1 LIRLITVDTW
11 SLLFYRSLIPGLFLL
26 LCVIVYTRKNFFKF
40 FFNAGKFGLLNSVF
54 ITASNIFFI
63 LALQNTNVAN
73 ALVMVS
79 LVPLIAAIISFIFL
93 KERLDIITNT
103 AIFLCLIAVIFIFY
117 DSIGTDGIR
126 KFEEFLDQG
135 DSRFEAVIK
144 LVSKGSILGDIFAIL
159 TAVAVAGS
167 LVIIRSAPTKNFIP
181 SYVMGKLGTAL
192 FASLLVSSFV
202 IGSLDLSY
210 IFLMIFTVGFSFIFI
225 TFAPR
230 FISASEVGL
239 FFLLETALGP
249 IWVWWFIS
257 EVPSF
262 NTIVGAIFIVLIIFL
277 HSIYMLKKT
286 DE

>member
-1 LIRLITVDTW
+1 MTLTNHQKGILLAFIGVMLLTPDSLLIRLITVDTW

-93 KERLDIITNT
+93 KEKLDIITNT
-103 AIFLCLIAVIFIFY
+103 AILLCLIAVIFIFY
-117 DSIGTDGIR
+117 DSIGSGR
-126 KFEEFLDQG
+126 
-135 DSRFEAVIK
+135 
-144 LVSKGSILGDIFAIL
+144 ILGDIFGVL

-167 LVIIRSAPTKNFIP
+167 LVTIRSAPTKNFIP

-192 FASLLVSSFV
+192 FASLLVTSFV
-202 IGSLDLSY
+202 IGSLDLLY

-262 NTIVGAIFIVLIIFL
+262 NTIVGAIFIVFIIFL
-277 HSIYMLKKT
+277 RSVYMLKKT

>member
-1 LIRLITVDTW
+1 MTLTNHQKGILLAFIGVMLLTPDSLLIRLITVDTW

-93 KERLDIITNT
+93 KEKLDIITNT
-103 AIFLCLIAVIFIFY
+103 AILLCLIAVIFIFY
-117 DSIGTDGIR
+117 DSIGSGR
-126 KFEEFLDQG
+126 
-135 DSRFEAVIK
+135 
-144 LVSKGSILGDIFAIL
+144 ILGDIFGVL

-167 LVIIRSAPTKNFIP
+167 LVTIRSAPTKNFIP

-192 FASLLVSSFV
+192 FASLLVTSFV

-257 EVPSF
+257 EIPSF
-262 NTIVGAIFIVLIIFL
+262 NTIVGAIFIVFIIFL
-277 HSIYMLKKT
+277 HSVYMLKKI

>member
-1 LIRLITVDTW
+1 MTLTNHQKGILLAFIGVMLLTPDSLLIRLITVDTW

-26 LCVIVYTRKNFFKF
+26 LCLIVYTRKNFFKF

-93 KERLDIITNT
+93 KEKLDIITNT
-103 AIFLCLIAVIFIFY
+103 AILLCLMAVIFIFY
-117 DSIGTDGIR
+117 DSIGSGR
-126 KFEEFLDQG
+126 
-135 DSRFEAVIK
+135 
-144 LVSKGSILGDIFAIL
+144 ILGDIFGVL

-192 FASLLVSSFV
+192 FASLLVSSFA

-262 NTIVGAIFIVLIIFL
+262 NTIVGAIFIVFIIFL

>member
-1 LIRLITVDTW
+1 
-11 SLLFYRSLIPGLFLL
+11 
-26 LCVIVYTRKNFFKF
+26 
-40 FFNAGKFGLLNSVF
+40 
-54 ITASNIFFI
+54 
-63 LALQNTNVAN
+63 
-73 ALVMVS
+73 MVS

-93 KERLDIITNT
+93 KEKLDIITNT

-117 DSIGTDGIR
+117 DSIGSGR
-126 KFEEFLDQG
+126 
-135 DSRFEAVIK
+135 
-144 LVSKGSILGDIFAIL
+144 ILGDIFGIL
-159 TAVAVAGS
+159 TAIAVAGS

-181 SYVMGKLGTAL
+181 SYVMGKLCTAL

-202 IGSLDLSY
+202 IGPLDLSY

-262 NTIVGAIFIVLIIFL
+262 NTIVGAIFIVFIIFL

>member
-1 LIRLITVDTW
+1 MTLTNHQKGILLAFIGVMLLTPDSLLIRLITVDTW

-93 KERLDIITNT
+93 KEKLDIITNT
-103 AIFLCLIAVIFIFY
+103 AILLCLIAVIFIFY
-117 DSIGTDGIR
+117 DSIGSGR
-126 KFEEFLDQG
+126 
-135 DSRFEAVIK
+135 
-144 LVSKGSILGDIFAIL
+144 ILGDIFGVL

-167 LVIIRSAPTKNFIP
+167 LVTIRSAPTKNFIP

-192 FASLLVSSFV
+192 FASLLVTSFV
-202 IGSLDLSY
+202 IGSLDLLY

-262 NTIVGAIFIVLIIFL
+262 NTIVGAIFIVFIIFL
-277 HSIYMLKKT
+277 HSVYMLKKT

>member
-1 LIRLITVDTW
+1 MTLTNHQKGILLAFIGVMLLTPDSLLIRLITVDTW

-26 LCVIVYTRKNFFKF
+26 LCLIVYTRKNFFKF
-40 FFNAGKFGLLNSVF
+40 FFNAGKYGLLNSVF

-103 AIFLCLIAVIFIFY
+103 AILLCLIAVIFIFY
-117 DSIGTDGIR
+117 DSIGSGR
-126 KFEEFLDQG
+126 
-135 DSRFEAVIK
+135 
-144 LVSKGSILGDIFAIL
+144 ILGDIFGVL

-181 SYVMGKLGTAL
+181 SYVMGKLCTAL
-192 FASLLVSSFV
+192 FASLLVTSFV

-262 NTIVGAIFIVLIIFL
+262 NTIVGAIFIVFIIFL
-277 HSIYMLKKT
+277 HSVYMLKKT

>member
-1 LIRLITVDTW
+1 MTLTNHQKGILLAFIGVMLLTPDSLLIRLITVDTW

-26 LCVIVYTRKNFFKF
+26 LCLIVYTRKNFFKF
-40 FFNAGKFGLLNSVF
+40 FFNAGKYGLLNSVF

-93 KERLDIITNT
+93 KEKLDIITNT
-103 AIFLCLIAVIFIFY
+103 AILLCLIAVIFIFY
-117 DSIGTDGIR
+117 DSIGSGR
-126 KFEEFLDQG
+126 
-135 DSRFEAVIK
+135 
-144 LVSKGSILGDIFAIL
+144 ILGDIFGVL

-181 SYVMGKLGTAL
+181 SYVMGKLCTAL
-192 FASLLVSSFV
+192 FASLLVTSFV
-202 IGSLDLSY
+202 IGSLDLTY

-262 NTIVGAIFIVLIIFL
+262 NTIVGAIFIVFIIFL
-277 HSIYMLKKT
+277 HSVYMLKKT

>member
-1 LIRLITVDTW
+1 MTLTNHQKGILLAFIGVMLLTPDSLLIRLITVDTW

-26 LCVIVYTRKNFFKF
+26 LCLIVYTRKNFFKF

-93 KERLDIITNT
+93 KEKLDIITNT
-103 AIFLCLIAVIFIFY
+103 AILLCLMAVIFIFY
-117 DSIGTDGIR
+117 DSIGSGR
-126 KFEEFLDQG
+126 
-135 DSRFEAVIK
+135 
-144 LVSKGSILGDIFAIL
+144 ILGDIFGVL

-192 FASLLVSSFV
+192 FASLLVTSFV

-262 NTIVGAIFIVLIIFL
+262 NTIVGAIFIVFIIFL

>member
-1 LIRLITVDTW
+1 MTLTNHQKGILLAFIGVMLLTPDSLLIRLITVDTW

-26 LCVIVYTRKNFFKF
+26 LCLIVYTRKNFFKF

-93 KERLDIITNT
+93 KEKLDIITNT
-103 AIFLCLIAVIFIFY
+103 AILLCLMAVIFIFY
-117 DSIGTDGIR
+117 DSIGSGR
-126 KFEEFLDQG
+126 
-135 DSRFEAVIK
+135 
-144 LVSKGSILGDIFAIL
+144 ILGDIFGVL

-181 SYVMGKLGTAL
+181 SYVMGKLCTAL
-192 FASLLVSSFV
+192 FASLLVTSFV

-262 NTIVGAIFIVLIIFL
+262 NTIVGAIFIVFIIFL
-277 HSIYMLKKT
+277 HSVYMLKKT

>member
-1 LIRLITVDTW
+1 MTLTNHQKGILLALIGVMLLTPDSLLIRLITVDTW

-26 LCVIVYTRKNFFKF
+26 LCLIVYTRKNFFKF

-103 AIFLCLIAVIFIFY
+103 AILLCLIAVIFIFY
-117 DSIGTDGIR
+117 DSIGSGR
-126 KFEEFLDQG
+126 
-135 DSRFEAVIK
+135 
-144 LVSKGSILGDIFAIL
+144 ILGDIFGVL

-181 SYVMGKLGTAL
+181 SYVMGKLCTAL
-192 FASLLVSSFV
+192 FASLLVTSFV

-210 IFLMIFTVGFSFIFI
+210 IFLMIFTVGFSSIFI

-262 NTIVGAIFIVLIIFL
+262 NTIVGAIFIVFIIFL
-277 HSIYMLKKT
+277 HSVYMLKKT

>member
-1 LIRLITVDTW
+1 MTLTNHQKGILLAFIGVMLLTPDSLLIRLITVDTW

-103 AIFLCLIAVIFIFY
+103 AILLCLIAVIFIFY
-117 DSIGTDGIR
+117 DSIGSGR
-126 KFEEFLDQG
+126 
-135 DSRFEAVIK
+135 
-144 LVSKGSILGDIFAIL
+144 ILGDIFGVL
-159 TAVAVAGS
+159 TAAAVAGS

-192 FASLLVSSFV
+192 FASLLVTSFV

-210 IFLMIFTVGFSFIFI
+210 IFLMIFTVGFSFIFL

-262 NTIVGAIFIVLIIFL
+262 NTIIGAIFIVIIIFL
-277 HSIYMLKKT
+277 HSIYMLKKS

>member
-1 LIRLITVDTW
+1 MTLTNHQKGILLAFIGVMLLTPDSLLIRLITVDTW

-26 LCVIVYTRKNFFKF
+26 LCLIVYTRKNFFKF
-40 FFNAGKFGLLNSVF
+40 FFNAGKYGLLNSVF

-93 KERLDIITNT
+93 KEKLDIITNT

-117 DSIGTDGIR
+117 DSIGSGR
-126 KFEEFLDQG
+126 
-135 DSRFEAVIK
+135 
-144 LVSKGSILGDIFAIL
+144 ILGDIFGVL

-181 SYVMGKLGTAL
+181 SYVMGKLCTAL
-192 FASLLVSSFV
+192 FASLLVTSFV

-262 NTIVGAIFIVLIIFL
+262 NTIVGAIFIVFIIFL

>member
-1 LIRLITVDTW
+1 MTLTNHQKGILLAFIGVMLLTPDSLLIRLITVDTW

-26 LCVIVYTRKNFFKF
+26 LCLIVYTRKNFFKF

-103 AIFLCLIAVIFIFY
+103 AILLCLIAVIFIFY
-117 DSIGTDGIR
+117 DSIGSGR
-126 KFEEFLDQG
+126 
-135 DSRFEAVIK
+135 
-144 LVSKGSILGDIFAIL
+144 ILGDIFGVL

-167 LVIIRSAPTKNFIP
+167 LVTIRSAPTKNFIP

-192 FASLLVSSFV
+192 FASLLVTSFV

-210 IFLMIFTVGFSFIFI
+210 IFLMIFTVGFSFILI

-262 NTIVGAIFIVLIIFL
+262 NTIVGAIFIVFIIFL
-277 HSIYMLKKT
+277 HSVYMLKKT

>member
-1 LIRLITVDTW
+1 MILTNHQKGILLAFIGVMLLTPDSLLIRLITVDTW

-26 LCVIVYTRKNFFKF
+26 LCLIIYTRKNFFKF
-40 FFNAGKFGLLNSVF
+40 FFNAGKYGLLNSVF

-93 KERLDIITNT
+93 KEKLDIITNT
-103 AIFLCLIAVIFIFY
+103 AILLCLIAVIFIFY
-117 DSIGTDGIR
+117 DSIGSGR
-126 KFEEFLDQG
+126 
-135 DSRFEAVIK
+135 
-144 LVSKGSILGDIFAIL
+144 ILGDIFGVL

-167 LVIIRSAPTKNFIP
+167 LVTIRSAPTKNFIP

-192 FASLLVSSFV
+192 FASLLVTSFV

-262 NTIVGAIFIVLIIFL
+262 NTIVGAIFIVFIIFL
-277 HSIYMLKKT
+277 HSVYMLKKT

>member
-1 LIRLITVDTW
+1 MTLTNHQKGILLAFIGVMLLTPDSLLIRLITVDTW

-93 KERLDIITNT
+93 KEKLDIITNT
-103 AIFLCLIAVIFIFY
+103 AILLCLIAVIFIFY
-117 DSIGTDGIR
+117 DSIGSGR
-126 KFEEFLDQG
+126 
-135 DSRFEAVIK
+135 
-144 LVSKGSILGDIFAIL
+144 ILGDIFGVL

-192 FASLLVSSFV
+192 FASLLVTSFV
-202 IGSLDLSY
+202 IGSLDVSY
-210 IFLMIFTVGFSFIFI
+210 IFLMFFTVGFSFIFI

-262 NTIVGAIFIVLIIFL
+262 NTIVGAIFIVFIIFL
-277 HSIYMLKKT
+277 HSVYMLKKT

>member
-1 LIRLITVDTW
+1 MTLTNHQKGILLAFIGVMLLTPDSLLIRLITVDTW

-93 KERLDIITNT
+93 KEKLDIITNT
-103 AIFLCLIAVIFIFY
+103 AILLCLIAVIFIFY
-117 DSIGTDGIR
+117 DSIGSGR
-126 KFEEFLDQG
+126 
-135 DSRFEAVIK
+135 
-144 LVSKGSILGDIFAIL
+144 ILGDIFGVL

-167 LVIIRSAPTKNFIP
+167 LVTIRSAPTKNFIP

-192 FASLLVSSFV
+192 FASLLVTSFV

-262 NTIVGAIFIVLIIFL
+262 NTIVGAIFIVFIIFI
-277 HSIYMLKKT
+277 HSAYMLKKT

>member
-1 LIRLITVDTW
+1 MTLTNHQKGILLAFIGVMLLTPDSLLIRLITVDTW

-26 LCVIVYTRKNFFKF
+26 LCLIVYTRKNFFKF

-103 AIFLCLIAVIFIFY
+103 AILLCLIAVIFIFY
-117 DSIGTDGIR
+117 DSIGSGR
-126 KFEEFLDQG
+126 
-135 DSRFEAVIK
+135 
-144 LVSKGSILGDIFAIL
+144 ILGDIFGVL

-181 SYVMGKLGTAL
+181 SYVMGKLCTAL
-192 FASLLVSSFV
+192 FASLLLTSFV

-262 NTIVGAIFIVLIIFL
+262 NTIVGAIFIVFIIFL
-277 HSIYMLKKT
+277 HSVYMLKKT

>member
-1 LIRLITVDTW
+1 MTLTNHQKGILLAFIGVMLLTPDSLLIRLITVDTW

-26 LCVIVYTRKNFFKF
+26 LCLIVYTRKNFFKF

-93 KERLDIITNT
+93 KEKLDIITNT
-103 AIFLCLIAVIFIFY
+103 AILLCLIAVIFNFY
-117 DSIGTDGIR
+117 DSIGSGR
-126 KFEEFLDQG
+126 
-135 DSRFEAVIK
+135 
-144 LVSKGSILGDIFAIL
+144 ILGDIFGVL

-167 LVIIRSAPTKNFIP
+167 LVTIRSAPTKNFIP

-192 FASLLVSSFV
+192 FASLLVTSFV

-262 NTIVGAIFIVLIIFL
+262 NTIVGAIFIVFIIFL
-277 HSIYMLKKT
+277 HSVYMLKKT

>member
-1 LIRLITVDTW
+1 MTLTNHQKGILLAFIGVMLLTPDSLLIRLITVDTW

-93 KERLDIITNT
+93 KEKLDIITNT
-103 AIFLCLIAVIFIFY
+103 AILLCLIAVIFIFY
-117 DSIGTDGIR
+117 DSIGSGR
-126 KFEEFLDQG
+126 
-135 DSRFEAVIK
+135 
-144 LVSKGSILGDIFAIL
+144 ILGDIFGVL

-167 LVIIRSAPTKNFIP
+167 LVTIRSAPTKNFIP

-192 FASLLVSSFV
+192 FASLLVTSFV

-257 EVPSF
+257 EIPSF
-262 NTIVGAIFIVLIIFL
+262 NTIVGAIFIVFIIFL
-277 HSIYMLKKT
+277 HSVYMLKKK

>member
-1 LIRLITVDTW
+1 MTLTNHQKGILLAFIGVMLLTPDSLLIRLITVDTW

-40 FFNAGKFGLLNSVF
+40 FFNAGKYGLLNSVF

-103 AIFLCLIAVIFIFY
+103 AILLCLIAVIFIFY
-117 DSIGTDGIR
+117 DSIGSGR
-126 KFEEFLDQG
+126 
-135 DSRFEAVIK
+135 
-144 LVSKGSILGDIFAIL
+144 ILGDIFGVL

-167 LVIIRSAPTKNFIP
+167 LVTIRSAPTKNFIP

-192 FASLLVSSFV
+192 FASLLVTSFV

-210 IFLMIFTVGFSFIFI
+210 IFLMIFTVGFSFILI

-262 NTIVGAIFIVLIIFL
+262 NTIVGAIFIVFIIFL
-277 HSIYMLKKT
+277 HSVYMLKKK

>member
-1 LIRLITVDTW
+1 MTLTNHQKGILLAFIGVMLLTPDSLLIRLITVDTW

-26 LCVIVYTRKNFFKF
+26 LCLIVYTRKNFFKF

-103 AIFLCLIAVIFIFY
+103 AILLCLIAVIFIFY
-117 DSIGTDGIR
+117 DSIGSGR
-126 KFEEFLDQG
+126 
-135 DSRFEAVIK
+135 
-144 LVSKGSILGDIFAIL
+144 ILGDIFGVL

-181 SYVMGKLGTAL
+181 SYVMGKLCTAL
-192 FASLLVSSFV
+192 FASLLVTSFV

-262 NTIVGAIFIVLIIFL
+262 NTIVGAIFIVFIIFL
-277 HSIYMLKKT
+277 HSVYMLKKT

>member
-1 LIRLITVDTW
+1 MTLTNHQKGILLAFIGVMLLTPDSLLIRLITVDTW

-103 AIFLCLIAVIFIFY
+103 AILLCLIAVIFIFY
-117 DSIGTDGIR
+117 DSIGSGR
-126 KFEEFLDQG
+126 
-135 DSRFEAVIK
+135 
-144 LVSKGSILGDIFAIL
+144 ILGDIFGVL

-181 SYVMGKLGTAL
+181 SYVMGKLCTAL
-192 FASLLVSSFV
+192 FASLLVTSFV

-262 NTIVGAIFIVLIIFL
+262 NTIVGAIFIVFIIFL
-277 HSIYMLKKT
+277 HSVYMLKKT

>member
-1 LIRLITVDTW
+1 MTLTNHQKGILLAFIGVMLLTPDSLLIRLITVDTW

-26 LCVIVYTRKNFFKF
+26 LCLIIYTRKNFFKF
-40 FFNAGKFGLLNSVF
+40 FFNAGKYGLLNSVF

-103 AIFLCLIAVIFIFY
+103 AILLCLIAVIFIFY
-117 DSIGTDGIR
+117 DSIGSGR
-126 KFEEFLDQG
+126 
-135 DSRFEAVIK
+135 
-144 LVSKGSILGDIFAIL
+144 ILGDIFGVL

-181 SYVMGKLGTAL
+181 SYVMGKLCTAL
-192 FASLLVSSFV
+192 FASLLVTSFV

-262 NTIVGAIFIVLIIFL
+262 NTIVGAIFIVFIIFL
-277 HSIYMLKKT
+277 HSIYMLKKS

>member
-1 LIRLITVDTW
+1 MTLSNHQKGILLAFIGVMLLTPDSLLIRLITVDTW

-93 KERLDIITNT
+93 KEKLDIITNT
-103 AIFLCLIAVIFIFY
+103 AILLCLIAVIFIFY
-117 DSIGTDGIR
+117 DSIGSGR
-126 KFEEFLDQG
+126 
-135 DSRFEAVIK
+135 
-144 LVSKGSILGDIFAIL
+144 ILGDIFGVL

-167 LVIIRSAPTKNFIP
+167 LVTIRSAPTKNFIP

-192 FASLLVSSFV
+192 FASLLVTSFV

-262 NTIVGAIFIVLIIFL
+262 NTIVGAIFIVFIIFL
-277 HSIYMLKKT
+277 HSVYMLKKT

>member
-1 LIRLITVDTW
+1 MTLTNHQKGILLAFIGVMLLTPDSLLIRLITVDTW

-26 LCVIVYTRKNFFKF
+26 LCLIIYARENFFKF
-40 FFNAGKFGLLNSVF
+40 FFNAGKYGLLNSVF

-93 KERLDIITNT
+93 KEKLDIITNT

-117 DSIGTDGIR
+117 DSIGSGR
-126 KFEEFLDQG
+126 
-135 DSRFEAVIK
+135 
-144 LVSKGSILGDIFAIL
+144 ILGDIFGIL
-159 TAVAVAGS
+159 TAIAVAGS

-181 SYVMGKLGTAL
+181 SYVMGKLCTAL

-262 NTIVGAIFIVLIIFL
+262 NTIVGAIFIVFIIFL

>member
-1 LIRLITVDTW
+1 MTLTNHQKGILLAFIGVMLLTPDSLLIRLITVDTW

-26 LCVIVYTRKNFFKF
+26 LCLIVYTRKNFFKF

-93 KERLDIITNT
+93 KEKLDIITNT
-103 AIFLCLIAVIFIFY
+103 AILLCLIAVIFIFY
-117 DSIGTDGIR
+117 DSIGSGR
-126 KFEEFLDQG
+126 
-135 DSRFEAVIK
+135 
-144 LVSKGSILGDIFAIL
+144 ILGDIFGVL

-167 LVIIRSAPTKNFIP
+167 LVTIRSAPTKNFIP

-192 FASLLVSSFV
+192 FASLLVTSFV

-262 NTIVGAIFIVLIIFL
+262 NTIVGAIFIVFIIFL
-277 HSIYMLKKT
+277 HSVYMLKKK

>member
-1 LIRLITVDTW
+1 MTLTNHQKGILLAFIGVMLLTPDSLLIRLITVDTW

-26 LCVIVYTRKNFFKF
+26 LCLIVYTRKNFFKF
-40 FFNAGKFGLLNSVF
+40 FFNAGKYGLLNSVF

-93 KERLDIITNT
+93 KEKLDIITNT
-103 AIFLCLIAVIFIFY
+103 AILLCLIAVIFIFY
-117 DSIGTDGIR
+117 DSIGSGR
-126 KFEEFLDQG
+126 
-135 DSRFEAVIK
+135 
-144 LVSKGSILGDIFAIL
+144 ILGDIFGVL

-167 LVIIRSAPTKNFIP
+167 LVTIRSAPTKNFIP

-192 FASLLVSSFV
+192 FASLLVTSFV

-262 NTIVGAIFIVLIIFL
+262 NTIVGAIFIVFIIFL
-277 HSIYMLKKT
+277 HSVYMLKKT

>member
-1 LIRLITVDTW
+1 MTLTNHQKGILLAFIGVMLLTPDSLLIRLITVDTW

-26 LCVIVYTRKNFFKF
+26 LCLIIYTRKNFFKF
-40 FFNAGKFGLLNSVF
+40 FFNAGMYGLLNSVF

-93 KERLDIITNT
+93 KEKLDIITNT

-117 DSIGTDGIR
+117 DSIGSGR
-126 KFEEFLDQG
+126 
-135 DSRFEAVIK
+135 
-144 LVSKGSILGDIFAIL
+144 ILGDIFGIL

-181 SYVMGKLGTAL
+181 SYVMGKLCTAL

-277 HSIYMLKKT
+277 HSIYMLKKS

>member
-1 LIRLITVDTW
+1 MTLTNHQKGILLAFIGVMLLTPDSLLIRLITVDTW

-26 LCVIVYTRKNFFKF
+26 LCLIVYTRKNFFKF

-93 KERLDIITNT
+93 KEKLDIITNT

-117 DSIGTDGIR
+117 DSIGSGR
-126 KFEEFLDQG
+126 
-135 DSRFEAVIK
+135 
-144 LVSKGSILGDIFAIL
+144 ILGDIFGIL

-192 FASLLVSSFV
+192 FASLLVTSFV

-210 IFLMIFTVGFSFIFI
+210 IFLMIFTVGFSFILI

-262 NTIVGAIFIVLIIFL
+262 NTIVGAIFIVFIIFL
-277 HSIYMLKKT
+277 HSVYMLKKK

>member
-1 LIRLITVDTW
+1 MTLTNHQKGILLAFIGVMLLTPDSLLIRLITVDTW

-93 KERLDIITNT
+93 KEKLDIITNT
-103 AIFLCLIAVIFIFY
+103 AILLCLMAVIFIFY
-117 DSIGTDGIR
+117 DSIGSGR
-126 KFEEFLDQG
+126 
-135 DSRFEAVIK
+135 
-144 LVSKGSILGDIFAIL
+144 ILGDIFGVL

-181 SYVMGKLGTAL
+181 SYVMGKLCTAL
-192 FASLLVSSFV
+192 FASLLVTSFV
-202 IGSLDLSY
+202 IGSLDLTY

-262 NTIVGAIFIVLIIFL
+262 NTIVGAIIIVFIIFL

>member
-1 LIRLITVDTW
+1 MTLTNHQKGILLAFIGVMLLTPDSLLIRLITVDTW

-93 KERLDIITNT
+93 KEKLDIITNT
-103 AIFLCLIAVIFIFY
+103 AILLCLIAVIFIFY
-117 DSIGTDGIR
+117 DSIGSGR
-126 KFEEFLDQG
+126 
-135 DSRFEAVIK
+135 
-144 LVSKGSILGDIFAIL
+144 ILGDIFGVL

-167 LVIIRSAPTKNFIP
+167 LVTIRSAPTKNFIP

-192 FASLLVSSFV
+192 FASLLVTSFV
-202 IGSLDLSY
+202 IGSLDLLY

-262 NTIVGAIFIVLIIFL
+262 NTIVGAIFIVFIIFL
-277 HSIYMLKKT
+277 HSVYMLKKK

>member
-1 LIRLITVDTW
+1 MTLTNHQKGILLAFIGVMLLTPDSLLIRLITVDTW

-93 KERLDIITNT
+93 KEKLDIITNT
-103 AIFLCLIAVIFIFY
+103 AILLCLIAVIFIFY
-117 DSIGTDGIR
+117 DSIGSGR
-126 KFEEFLDQG
+126 
-135 DSRFEAVIK
+135 
-144 LVSKGSILGDIFAIL
+144 ILGDIFGVL

-167 LVIIRSAPTKNFIP
+167 LVTIRSAPTKNFIP

-192 FASLLVSSFV
+192 FASLLVTSFV

-262 NTIVGAIFIVLIIFL
+262 NTIVGAIFIVFIIFL
-277 HSIYMLKKT
+277 HSVYMLKKT

>member
-1 LIRLITVDTW
+1 MTLTNHQKGILLAFIGVMLLTPDSLLIRLITVDTW

-40 FFNAGKFGLLNSVF
+40 FFNAGKFGLLNLVF

-103 AIFLCLIAVIFIFY
+103 AILLCLIAVIFIFY
-117 DSIGTDGIR
+117 DSIGSGR
-126 KFEEFLDQG
+126 
-135 DSRFEAVIK
+135 
-144 LVSKGSILGDIFAIL
+144 ILGDIFGVL

-167 LVIIRSAPTKNFIP
+167 LVTIRSAPTKNFIP

-192 FASLLVSSFV
+192 FASLLVTSFV

-262 NTIVGAIFIVLIIFL
+262 NTIVGAIFIVFIIFL

>member
-1 LIRLITVDTW
+1 
-11 SLLFYRSLIPGLFLL
+11 
-26 LCVIVYTRKNFFKF
+26 
-40 FFNAGKFGLLNSVF
+40 
-54 ITASNIFFI
+54 
-63 LALQNTNVAN
+63 
-73 ALVMVS
+73 MVS

-93 KERLDIITNT
+93 KEKLDIITNT
-103 AIFLCLIAVIFIFY
+103 AILLCLIAVIFIFY
-117 DSIGTDGIR
+117 DSIGSGR
-126 KFEEFLDQG
+126 
-135 DSRFEAVIK
+135 
-144 LVSKGSILGDIFAIL
+144 ILGDIFGVL

-167 LVIIRSAPTKNFIP
+167 LVTIRSAPTKNFIP

-192 FASLLVSSFV
+192 FASLLVTSFV

-262 NTIVGAIFIVLIIFL
+262 NTIVGAIFIVFIIFL
-277 HSIYMLKKT
+277 HSVYMLKKK

>member
-1 LIRLITVDTW
+1 MTLTNHQKGILLAFIGVMLLTPDSLLIRLITVDTW

-26 LCVIVYTRKNFFKF
+26 LCLIVYTRKNFFKF

-93 KERLDIITNT
+93 KEKLDIITNT
-103 AIFLCLIAVIFIFY
+103 AILLCLIAVIFIFY
-117 DSIGTDGIR
+117 DSIGSGR
-126 KFEEFLDQG
+126 
-135 DSRFEAVIK
+135 
-144 LVSKGSILGDIFAIL
+144 ILGDIFGVL

-181 SYVMGKLGTAL
+181 SYVMGKLCTAL
-192 FASLLVSSFV
+192 FASLLVTSFV

-262 NTIVGAIFIVLIIFL
+262 NTIVGAIFIVFIIFL
-277 HSIYMLKKT
+277 HSVYMLKKT

>member
-1 LIRLITVDTW
+1 MTLTNHQKGILLAFIGVMLLTPDSLLIRLITVDTW

-26 LCVIVYTRKNFFKF
+26 LCLIVYTRKNFFKF
-40 FFNAGKFGLLNSVF
+40 FFNAGKYGLLNSVF

-93 KERLDIITNT
+93 KEKLDIITNT

-117 DSIGTDGIR
+117 DSIGSGR
-126 KFEEFLDQG
+126 
-135 DSRFEAVIK
+135 
-144 LVSKGSILGDIFAIL
+144 ILGDIFGIL
-159 TAVAVAGS
+159 TAIAVAGS

-181 SYVMGKLGTAL
+181 SYVMGKLCTAL

-230 FISASEVGL
+230 FISAS
-239 FFLLETALGP
+239 
-249 IWVWWFIS
+249 
-257 EVPSF
+257 
-262 NTIVGAIFIVLIIFL
+262 
-277 HSIYMLKKT
+277 
-286 DE
+286 

>member
-1 LIRLITVDTW
+1 MTLTNHQKGILLAFIGVMLLTPDSLLIRLITVDTW

-93 KERLDIITNT
+93 KEKLDIITNT

-117 DSIGTDGIR
+117 DSIGSGR
-126 KFEEFLDQG
+126 
-135 DSRFEAVIK
+135 
-144 LVSKGSILGDIFAIL
+144 ILGDIFGVL

-167 LVIIRSAPTKNFIP
+167 LVTIRSAPTKNFIP

-192 FASLLVSSFV
+192 FASLLVTSFV

-262 NTIVGAIFIVLIIFL
+262 NTIVGAIFIVFIIFL
-277 HSIYMLKKT
+277 HSVYMLKKK